1 MVVQID
7 EDQAGELTQ
16 ESSETAEQMAGWA
29 HNQNRKSVILQ
40 SNDSNSKQMAHQ
52 PGTQQ
57 AMATD
62 TGGALASLTPLQLID
77 RSRVGIAGSEADQIA
92 RLLGVTDKEM
102 APLLNQSIATF
113 HRQAKAGR
121 LDASTSERLLL
132 LGRLA
137 HYGATVFQDQGKFTR
152 WLRRPLR
159 LLGDRSP
166 LDLMDSPT
174 GVQLV
179 EDILGR
185 IEYGVY
191 S

>member
-1 MVVQID
+1 
-7 EDQAGELTQ
+7 
-16 ESSETAEQMAGWA
+16 
-29 HNQNRKSVILQ
+29 
-40 SNDSNSKQMAHQ
+40 
-52 PGTQQ
+52 
-57 AMATD
+57 MATQA
-62 TGGALASLTPLQLID
+62 TPQELIEGETLAFPALMTPLQLID
-77 RSRVGIAGSEADQIA
+77 RSRQGLAGTEADRIA
-92 RLLGVTDKEM
+92 RLLGVSDKEM
-102 APLLNQSIATF
+102 APLLNQSVATF

-121 LDASTSERLLL
+121 LDAATSERLLL

-137 HYGATVFQDQGKFTR
+137 QYGATVFQDQGKFNR

-166 LDLMDSPT
+166 LALMDSPT

-185 IEYGVY
+185 IEYGVF

>member
-1 MVVQID
+1 MAAQASAQQLAAMDVPASLVQ
-7 EDQAGELTQ
+7 
-16 ESSETAEQMAGWA
+16 
-29 HNQNRKSVILQ
+29 
-40 SNDSNSKQMAHQ
+40 
-52 PGTQQ
+52 
-57 AMATD
+57 
-62 TGGALASLTPLQLID
+62 LTPLQLID
-77 RSRVGIAGSEADQIA
+77 RSRQGLAGSEADRIA
-92 RLLGVTDKEM
+92 RLLGVSDKEM
-102 APLLNQSIATF
+102 APLLNQSVATF
-113 HRQAKAGR
+113 HRQSKTGR
-121 LDASTSERLLL
+121 LDAATSERLLL

-166 LDLMDSPT
+166 LALMDSST

-185 IEYGVY
+185 IEYGVF

>member
-1 MVVQID
+1 MMATPVGRRQPAIT
-7 EDQAGELTQ
+7 EIPPFLTQ
-16 ESSETAEQMAGWA
+16 FS
-29 HNQNRKSVILQ
+29 
-40 SNDSNSKQMAHQ
+40 
-52 PGTQQ
+52 
-57 AMATD
+57 
-62 TGGALASLTPLQLID
+62 PLQLID
-77 RSRVGIAGSEADQIA
+77 QSRQGLVGTETGRVASW
-92 RLLGVTDKEM
+92 LGVSDKEM
-102 APLLNQSIATF
+102 APLLNQSVATF
-113 HRQAKAGR
+113 HRQAKTGR
-121 LDASTSERLLL
+121 LDAPTSERLLL

-137 HYGATVFQDQGKFTR
+137 TYGATVFQDQGKFTR

-185 IEYGVY
+185 IEYGVF